1 MATVRLAIGDRLD
14 TAIFFQIPE
23 AVRIVRDCAFE
34 DIYYEHCSYFSPG
47 SLGRLFRQNGF
58 DVLNLEVAYA
68 GRYLTIEAKPT
79 RNVSTA
85 PLAQENDL
93 AILTRLVAEFPAKCQ
108 VNLDDWRRL
117 VREAYGRG
125 KKIVLWGSGSK
136 AVSFL
141 TTLGVGDA
149 IEYVVDINPH
159 RHGYYLPTTGQQ
171 IVAPEFQGIPA
182 GCRDYHEC
190 RVSRRNRVGTGPYG
204 ITA

>member
-1 MATVRLAIGDRLD
+1 MCI
-14 TAIFFQIPE
+14 
-23 AVRIVRDCAFE
+23 RD
-34 DIYYEHCSYFSPG
+34 SFSPG

-68 GRYLTIEAKPT
+68 GQYLTIEAKPT

-171 IVAPEFQGIPA
+171 IVAPESVSYTHLQGAWHRP
-182 GCRDYHEC
+182 
-190 RVSRRNRVGTGPYG
+190 RRPPGQCGDSDRRRHHQRFLYRRTC
-204 ITA
+204 T